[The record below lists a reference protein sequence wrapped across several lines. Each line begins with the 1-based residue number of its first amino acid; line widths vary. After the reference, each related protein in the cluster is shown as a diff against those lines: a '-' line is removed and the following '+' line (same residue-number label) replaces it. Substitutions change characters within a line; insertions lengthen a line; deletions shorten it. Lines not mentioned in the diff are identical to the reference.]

1 MSYSQYQNFSYW
13 RTVMHLN
20 TAFQL
25 FNLNFVSGKK
35 HWRLLYVLRNERAI
49 SKHYKTGSFNSVM
62 YSTLSLL
69 VSNHI
74 GILKQLGG
82 EESACQRRRH
92 RFDPWVWKIPWG
104 GKRQPTPVFLLGK
117 SHGQRSL
124 ASYTP
129 CGRKQP
135 DMMSDSAHTH
145 KYLYVL
151 FINLNQKS

>member
-25 FNLNFVSGKK
+25 FNLNFFSGKN

-74 GILKQLGG
+74 GILKQLSG

-117 SHGQRSL
+117 SHGQRAWQAILHVVANSQ
-124 ASYTP
+124 T
-129 CGRKQP
+129 
-135 DMMSDSAHTH
+135 
-145 KYLYVL
+145 
-151 FINLNQKS
+151 